1 MAASRESLQQLIEQ
15 GLLALSP
22 TRLGD
27 LADWCWDWC
36 EATGDGRYCGL
47 ARTFGI
53 IADWFGEHDRYGG
66 VPADTVVELDGL
78 LGRELPMVLAATDPA
93 SGAMLGREL
102 REAVLRLV
110 AAV

>member
-1 MAASRESLQQLIEQ
+1 MSRESLQQLIER
-15 GLLALSP
+15 GLFALPP

-47 ARTFGI
+47 ARTLRI
-53 IADWFGEHDRYGG
+53 IAGWFEEHDRYGG
-66 VPADTVVELDGL
+66 VPAGTVAELDGL
-78 LGRELPMVLAATDPA
+78 LGRELPMILAATDPA

-102 REAVLRLV
+102 REAILRLLP
-110 AAV
+110 AG